1 MPRAAVLPHEKIK
14 RLYRDGLTQQ
24 EIARRLIAD
33 GDVPDQNLRRL
44 SQAVGMARLRMG
56 LSAAHRERHDDLL
69 PWVVREEHR
78 GKYAAKML
86 RLEGQRRS
94 GSARLAAQWE
104 RKLDA
109 WLKKLEQDDTVVHY
123 EPETEQGF
131 WYVRRRYDTA
141 GNKID
146 TDLIRDPKIKTDE

>member
-14 RLYRDGLTQQ
+14 RLHKDGLTQQ

-33 GDVPDQNLRRL
+33 GDVPDQPIRRL

-56 LSAAHRERHDDLL
+56 LEATHRERHEDLL

-86 RLEGQRRS
+86 RAEGQRRAGTGLS
-94 GSARLAAQWE
+94 GQWE
-104 RKLDA
+104 RKLEA
-109 WLKKLEQDDTVVHY
+109 WKKKLEQDDTVVHY
-123 EPETEQGF
+123 EPDTEQGF
-131 WYVRRRYDTA
+131 WYVPRRYDTA

-146 TDLIRDPKIKTDE
+146 ADLIRDPKIKTDE